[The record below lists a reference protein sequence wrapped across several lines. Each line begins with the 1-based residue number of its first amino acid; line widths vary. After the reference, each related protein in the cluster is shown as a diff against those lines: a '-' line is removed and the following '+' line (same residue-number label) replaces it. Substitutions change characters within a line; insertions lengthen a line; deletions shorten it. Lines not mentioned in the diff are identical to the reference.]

1 MFQLKYVQVLI
12 RIINSSEKNM
22 KSCVAISIISLLF
35 FSVCCKDSTEIPGP
49 TGKKAKKMVLKVA
62 HNGPEKHPFQKGYER
77 FKEVLEAETKGAVE
91 VQIFPNSQLGSEE
104 EGTQMVK
111 LGLIAANASSTA
123 GGLSTSVPEAELFN
137 LPFIFRDL
145 DHCYSVID
153 GPIGQDLARTVEE
166 KLNCLV
172 LGYWFSGIRNVWNS
186 KRPVL
191 SPDDLKGIKLR
202 VMSSPMLIESFN
214 ALGAQATPMAFGEL
228 YSALQTGVVDGG
240 ETDHLDLLYEKF
252 HEVTKYVSYTN
263 HMFLVIALVFSKK
276 VYNKLPPNVQDAVLK
291 AGKAS
296 VIAEREAMDDLTE
309 SALTELKALGL
320 EFFEVDKAPFREKLE
335 RVYRNNAEKV
345 GGMALI
351 EQVIN
356 TEND

>member
-1 MFQLKYVQVLI
+1 
-12 RIINSSEKNM
+12 M
-22 KSCVAISIISLLF
+22 KSRFAIHIIVLLILIPI
-35 FSVCCKDSTEIPGP
+35 CCKDPTKAPGE
-49 TGKKAKKMVLKVA
+49 GGEKVKKIVLKVA
-62 HNGPEKHPFQKGYER
+62 HNGPEVHPFQKGYEK
-77 FKEVLEAETKGAVE
+77 FKEVLEAATDGAVE

-104 EGTQMVK
+104 EATQMVK

-123 GGLSTSVPEAELFN
+123 GGLSTTVSEAELFN

-153 GPIGQDLARTVEE
+153 GPIGQNLARTVEE

-191 SPDDLKGIKLR
+191 SPDDLRGIKLR

-214 ALGAQATPMAFGEL
+214 ALGAQATPLAFGEL

-263 HMFLVIALVFSKK
+263 HMFLVIALIFSKK
-276 VYNKLPPNVQDAVLK
+276 IYNKLPPDVQDAVLK

-296 VIAEREAMDDLTE
+296 VSAEREAMDALTE
-309 SALTELKALGL
+309 SALAELKALGI
-320 EFFEVDKAPFREKLE
+320 EFYEVDKAPFREKLE
-335 RVYRNNAEKV
+335 RVYRNNSEKV

-351 EQVIN
+351 EQIIN
-356 TEND
+356 TKNE

>member
-1 MFQLKYVQVLI
+1 MKI
-12 RIINSSEKNM
+12 RIVVS
-22 KSCVAISIISLLF
+22 VISLLLF
-35 FSVCCKDSTEIPGP
+35 LSICCKESAKTPGEA
-49 TGKKAKKMVLKVA
+49 GKKSEKTVLKVA
-62 HNGPEKHPFQKGYER
+62 HNGNERHPFQKGYET
-77 FKEVLEAETKGAVE
+77 FKEVLEAETGRAVE

-104 EGTQMVK
+104 ESTQMVK

-153 GPIGQDLARTVEE
+153 GPIGQNLARVIEE

-191 SPDDLKGIKLR
+191 SPEDLKGIKLR
-202 VMSSPMLIESFN
+202 VMSSPMLVKSFN
-214 ALGAQATPMAFGEL
+214 ALGAQATPLAFGEL

-252 HEVTKYVSYTN
+252 YEVTKYVSYTN
-263 HMFLVIALVFSKK
+263 HMFLVIALIFSKK
-276 VYNKLPPNVQDAVLK
+276 VYDKLPPDVQSAVWE

-296 VIAEREAMDDLTE
+296 VFAEREAMSALTE
-309 SALTELKALGL
+309 SALVELEELGL
-320 EFFEVDKAPFREKLE
+320 EFYEVDKSLFRKKVEN
-335 RVYRNNAEKV
+335 VYRKNAKKV

-351 EQVIN
+351 ERIIN
-356 TEND
+356 TKND

>member
-1 MFQLKYVQVLI
+1 
-12 RIINSSEKNM
+12 M
-22 KSCVAISIISLLF
+22 KSWITISIIPFLLLL
-35 FSVCCKDSTEIPGP
+35 SICCKDRAKTPGE
-49 TGKKAKKMVLKVA
+49 GEKGAKKIVLKVA
-62 HNGPEKHPFQKGYER
+62 HNGPEVHPFQKGYER
-77 FKEVLEAETKGAVE
+77 FKEVLEDETKGVVE

-145 DHCYSVID
+145 DHCYRVID

-191 SPDDLKGIKLR
+191 NPDDLRGIKLR

-214 ALGAQATPMAFGEL
+214 ALGAQATPLAFGEL

-263 HMFLVIALVFSKK
+263 HMFLVIALIFSKK
-276 VYNKLPPNVQDAVLK
+276 VYNKLPPDIQEAVLN

-296 VIAEREAMDDLTE
+296 VLAEREAMNALTE
-309 SALTELKALGL
+309 SALIELKELGL
-320 EFFEVDKAPFREKLE
+320 EFYEVDKAPFREKLE

-351 EQVIN
+351 ERIIN
-356 TEND
+356 TKNE

>member
-1 MFQLKYVQVLI
+1 
-12 RIINSSEKNM
+12 M
-22 KSCVAISIISLLF
+22 KRCVAISIFSFLLF
-35 FSVCCKDSTEIPGP
+35 LLIGCKESTKTPGEE
-49 TGKKAKKMVLKVA
+49 GKKSKKIVLKVA
-62 HNGPEKHPFQKGYER
+62 HNGPEQHPFQKGYEK
-77 FKEVLEAETKGAVE
+77 FKEVLETETEGAVE

-111 LGLIAANASSTA
+111 LGLIAANAASTA

-145 DHCYSVID
+145 DHCYGVID

-202 VMSSPMLIESFN
+202 VMSSPMLVESFN

-228 YSALQTGVVDGG
+228 YSALQTGVVDGA
-240 ETDHLDLLYEKF
+240 ETDHFDLLYEKF

-263 HMFLVIALVFSKK
+263 HMFLVIALIFSKK
-276 VYNKLPPNVQDAVLK
+276 IYNKLPPDVQDAVLK

-296 VIAEREAMDDLTE
+296 VFAEREAMDALTE
-309 SALTELKALGL
+309 SALLELKDLGL
-320 EFFEVDKAPFREKLE
+320 EFYEVDKGPFREKVE

-345 GGMALI
+345 GGMAII
-351 EQVIN
+351 EKVIN
-356 TEND
+356 TKNE

>member
-1 MFQLKYVQVLI
+1 M
-12 RIINSSEKNM
+12 RSW
-22 KSCVAISIISLLF
+22 VAISIISLLIF
-35 FSVCCKDSTEIPGP
+35 LSVFCKKTTETPGA
-49 TGKKAKKMVLKVA
+49 TGKKAKKIVLKVA
-62 HNGPEKHPFQKGYER
+62 HNGPEVHPFQNGYKKFR
-77 FKEVLEAETKGAVE
+77 EVLEAETDGVVE

-104 EGTQMVK
+104 EATQMVK

-123 GGLSTSVPEAELFN
+123 GGLSTTVPEAELFN

-145 DHCYSVID
+145 NHCYSVID

-186 KRPVL
+186 KRPVM
-191 SPDDLKGIKLR
+191 SPNDLRGIKLR

-214 ALGAQATPMAFGEL
+214 ALGAQATPLAFGEL

-263 HMFLVIALVFSKK
+263 HMFLVIALIFSEK
-276 VYNKLPPNVQDAVLK
+276 VYYKLPPDIQDAVLL

-296 VIAEREAMDDLTE
+296 VLAEREAMDDLTE
-309 SALTELKALGL
+309 AALTELKELGL
-320 EFFEVDKAPFREKLE
+320 EFYEVDKAPFRKKLE
-335 RVYRNNAEKV
+335 RVYRNNAKKV

-351 EQVIN
+351 EQIIN
-356 TEND
+356 TKNE

>member
-1 MFQLKYVQVLI
+1 
-12 RIINSSEKNM
+12 M
-22 KSCVAISIISLLF
+22 KSWVAIFSILVLF
-35 FSVCCKDSTEIPGP
+35 LFSILCKGPADSQGEE
-49 TGKKAKKMVLKVA
+49 AKKIKKIILKVA
-62 HNGPEKHPFQKGYER
+62 HNGPEVHPFQKGYET
-77 FKEVLEAETKGAVE
+77 FKEVLEAETGGAVE

-104 EGTQMVK
+104 ESTQMVK

-191 SPDDLKGIKLR
+191 RPEDLRGIKLR

-263 HMFLVIALVFSKK
+263 HMFLVIALIFSKK
-276 VYNKLPPNVQDAVLK
+276 IYNKLPPDVQRAVLK

-296 VIAEREAMDDLTE
+296 VSAEREAMDALTE
-309 SALTELKALGL
+309 SALMELKQLGI
-320 EFFEVDKAPFREKLE
+320 EFYDVDKGPFRAKLE
-335 RVYRNNAEKV
+335 GVYRNNAEKV

-351 EQVIN
+351 EQIIN
-356 TEND
+356 TKNE

>member
-1 MFQLKYVQVLI
+1 
-12 RIINSSEKNM
+12 M
-22 KSCVAISIISLLF
+22 KSWVAI
-35 FSVCCKDSTEIPGP
+35 FSVLVLFLFSNLCKGPADSQGEET
-49 TGKKAKKMVLKVA
+49 KKIKKIVLKVA
-62 HNGPEKHPFQKGYER
+62 HNGPEVHPFQKGYEK
-77 FKEVLEAETKGAVE
+77 FKEVLEVETNGVVE

-104 EGTQMVK
+104 EATQMVK

-123 GGLSTSVPEAELFN
+123 GGLSTTVPEAELFN

-153 GPIGQDLARTVEE
+153 GSIGQNLARTVEE

-191 SPDDLKGIKLR
+191 SPEDLRGIKLR

-214 ALGAQATPMAFGEL
+214 ALGAQATPLAFGEL
-228 YSALQTGVVDGG
+228 YSALQTGVVDGA

-252 HEVTKYVSYTN
+252 HEVTKYVSLTN
-263 HMFLVIALVFSKK
+263 HMFLVIALIFSKK
-276 VYNKLPPNVQDAVLK
+276 VYDKLPLDVQDAVLK

-296 VIAEREAMDDLTE
+296 VSVEREAMDALTE
-309 SALTELKALGL
+309 SALAELKALGI
-320 EFFEVDKAPFREKLE
+320 EFYEVDKAPFREKLE
-335 RVYRNNAEKV
+335 RVYRNNADKV

-351 EQVIN
+351 EQILN
-356 TEND
+356 TKNE